1 MRSAFIGASR
11 TPLRYAFKRRFSSS
25 QIKHNPKLM
34 NRRLLDFLIDPND
47 FATLQVR
54 VFEGDTAK
62 GDTAKG
68 EASKNESEIREGV
81 LVNAQTRRWYPIRD
95 GIPSV
100 FCDAFR
106 VGAMKDEDDEFA
118 ARYANELE
126 DVLHPGAEH
135 HHDNGSEPS
144 HDFKRIASERR
155 ARDEQAEAYD
165 QMISMKTLHLF
176 EVPAYTRAMNKFIP
190 TPTALPL
197 LEAGCGTGRFTDLF
211 ARYGSEV
218 VAVDLSRDS
227 ILRNRVLH
235 SGKTD
240 SPVHY
245 LHADLTH
252 LPLRDNAFGSV
263 ANAGVYE
270 HIPSREMRKQF
281 VQHAHRVLVDGG
293 AFLLSAYRYGGVTK
307 LMEKEGE
314 HAGGI
319 PFHRFSPQELAE
331 EVAPWFD
338 VTYRQANVGIYMT
351 MLMATSKK

>member
-1 MRSAFIGASR
+1 
-11 TPLRYAFKRRFSSS
+11 
-25 QIKHNPKLM
+25 M

-62 GDTAKG
+62 GD
-68 EASKNESEIREGV
+68 ASKNESEIREGV
-81 LVNAQTRRWYPIRD
+81 LVNAQTRRWYPIWD

-135 HHDNGSEPS
+135 HHDNDSEPS

-165 QMISMKTLHLF
+165 EMISMKTLHLF
-176 EVPAYTRAMNKFIP
+176 EVPAYTRAMNKFVSMP
-190 TPTALPL
+190 TSLPL

-235 SGKTD
+235 RGKTD

-270 HIPSREMRKQF
+270 HIPSRKMRAQF
-281 VQHAHRVLVDGG
+281 LEHTHRVLVAGG

-319 PFHRFSPQELAE
+319 PFHRFSPAELAK